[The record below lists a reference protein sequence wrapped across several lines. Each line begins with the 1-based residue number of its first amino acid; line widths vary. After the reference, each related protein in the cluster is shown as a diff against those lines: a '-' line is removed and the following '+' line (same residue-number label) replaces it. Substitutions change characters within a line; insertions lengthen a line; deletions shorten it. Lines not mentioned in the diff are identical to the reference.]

1 MRAQTRSGPGW
12 LSAFGLLV
20 LSAIPMVGGVVRL
33 KSIVV
38 GAPTTRD
45 NARFMDA
52 PVPVTLHV
60 VCACLFCVFGA
71 FQFVAAFRRQWPRWH
86 RVAGQLLTACG
97 LVAGLSGLWMNQ
109 FYALPPS
116 DGALLYFFRLLFGV
130 AMVAC
135 LGLGF
140 AAIRRNNV
148 ARHAAW
154 MTRGYAIGLG
164 AGTQALVLTPF
175 SLQGPPSVLARALL
189 MGAAWAINLAIA
201 EWIIRRQSPARARS
215 TPLEARGGTT

>member
-12 LSAFGLLV
+12 LSAFGLIA

-33 KSIVV
+33 KSIAA
-38 GAPTTRD
+38 GAPVTHD
-45 NARFMDA
+45 NARFMAA
-52 PVPVTLHV
+52 PAPVTLHV

-71 FQFVAAFRRQWPRWH
+71 FQFVDGFRRAWPRWH
-86 RVAGQLLTACG
+86 RVAGRVWTAFG
-97 LVAGLSGLWMNQ
+97 LVAGISGLWMNQ

-116 DGALLYFFRLLFGV
+116 DGALLYFFRLLFGA

-140 AAIRRNNV
+140 AAIRQRNV

-175 SLQGPPSVLARALL
+175 SLHGPPSVLARALL
-189 MGAAWAINLAIA
+189 MGASWAINLAIA
-201 EWIIRRQSPARARS
+201 EWIIRRRSPARSQS
-215 TPLEARGGTT
+215 TPLAAHGGMT